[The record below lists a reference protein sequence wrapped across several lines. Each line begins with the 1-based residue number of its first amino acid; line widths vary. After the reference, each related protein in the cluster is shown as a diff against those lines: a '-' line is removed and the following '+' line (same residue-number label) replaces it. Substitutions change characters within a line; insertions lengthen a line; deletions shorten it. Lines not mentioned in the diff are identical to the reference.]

1 MRCQVTK
8 AAVNGVTGGVFLR
21 DPRGCMLDST
31 LLAERVLWGHRA
43 SIEIERLVIVFVHTE
58 RRLVSKGTC
67 IHRRNRTARRDSHG
81 TYGRFVDCRSRLRY
95 GFE

>member
-8 AAVNGVTGGVFLR
+8 DAADRVTRGVFLR
-21 DPRGCMLDST
+21 DPRGCMLDSM

-58 RRLVSKGTC
+58 RRLLLKGTS
-67 IHRRNRTARRDSHG
+67 IHGRNRTARRDSDG
-81 TYGRFVDCRSRLRY
+81 TYGRFVDCPSRLRY
-95 GFE
+95 RFE